1 MKALVMAQVLVP
13 LSGEVEVLVLVW
25 DLELALAE
33 VLLEESVL
41 VRESVRDL
49 VEARVSVL
57 ELVLVEELV

>member
-49 VEARVSVL
+49 VEARVSLL